1 MQASGTDRAAMVHR
15 ARGLLVSMALLGCR
29 GSARPD
35 AAVAAL
41 DAAVADVPRE
51 AAVEAAVDVP
61 VDVPAPSRRVVVTLG
76 GDIMLHRG
84 VLAHFDEHASQG
96 GVAWALN
103 WIAALVGPR
112 EVALGWLDSP
122 LTDAFRPPFAGAP
135 PALGTTPA
143 IGRSVARDLARVGLD
158 GVCLATQHAYDQMG
172 DGLTQTAAA
181 LRGAGL
187 GVAGAGD
194 SDEAAWTPWV
204 TERDGMRVAFLCFTQ
219 RVQMAPGR
227 NATHAAVAQSLDGA
241 RAVAAVTAAR
251 AVADVVVAGVQWNR
265 APFRPIGEEQRAL
278 ARQLVEAGADVV
290 VGTGVVAQGR
300 VERVVSP
307 RGDAVIAWSMGS
319 MLSNYGAQWRGLDNP
334 SPAIERVLVDPA
346 TRDVALMRAQFER
359 MDDGRLSLVT
369 LTANAL
375 WMQHGEEGVRV
386 VPLRLLETNLRRA
399 RARAVGEALGP
410 AVRVRE

>member
-1 MQASGTDRAAMVHR
+1 
-15 ARGLLVSMALLGCR
+15 
-29 GSARPD
+29 
-35 AAVAAL
+35 
-41 DAAVADVPRE
+41 
-51 AAVEAAVDVP
+51 
-61 VDVPAPSRRVVVTLG
+61 
-76 GDIMLHRG
+76 
-84 VLAHFDEHASQG
+84 
-96 GVAWALN
+96 
-103 WIAALVGPR
+103 
-112 EVALGWLDSP
+112 
-122 LTDAFRPPFAGAP
+122 
-135 PALGTTPA
+135 
-143 IGRSVARDLARVGLD
+143 
-158 GVCLATQHAYDQMG
+158 
-172 DGLTQTAAA
+172 
-181 LRGAGL
+181 
-187 GVAGAGD
+187 
-194 SDEAAWTPWV
+194 
-204 TERDGMRVAFLCFTQ
+204 
-219 RVQMAPGR
+219 
-227 NATHAAVAQSLDGA
+227 
-241 RAVAAVTAAR
+241 VTAAR

-290 VGTGVVAQGR
+290 VGTGVVAQAR

-369 LTANAL
+369 LTNAL

-386 VPLRLLETNLRRA
+386 VPLRLLETDLRRA